1 MATPAPNP
9 IDTASSHGYS
19 LSSADRSPAAAAEIT
34 VQHHAGFAGTAHLV
48 TASTSEVVHGGTEVV
63 QCGDVVFVQP
73 DAVVA
78 GRLPDRGFRTYR
90 FAFAASAPAAAGSG
104 ADIAGAASWK
114 ALEEVAFALRD
125 RQVQASRTEWV
136 SRTAAR
142 KGSATAPPPPW
153 G

>member
-1 MATPAPNP
+1 MAAPAPNP
-9 IDTASSHGYS
+9 IDTARSHGYS
-19 LSSADRSPAAAAEIT
+19 LSSADRTPADAAEIT
-34 VQHHAGFAGTAHLV
+34 VEHVDFVGTAHLV
-48 TASTSEVVHGGTEVV
+48 TASTSEVV

-78 GRLPDRGFRTYR
+78 GRLPDSRFRTYR